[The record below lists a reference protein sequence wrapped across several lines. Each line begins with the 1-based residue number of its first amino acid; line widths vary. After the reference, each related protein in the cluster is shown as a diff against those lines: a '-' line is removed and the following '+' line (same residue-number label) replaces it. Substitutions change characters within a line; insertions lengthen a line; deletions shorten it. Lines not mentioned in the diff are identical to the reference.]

1 VRVLS
6 ECDVARAVADQP
18 REARADCGSLDSRPF
33 PFLVDERRGIE
44 PRALLR
50 FEAGIGPRLM
60 RVAGQQQTFGDAK
73 S

>member
-1 VRVLS
+1 MGVLS
-6 ECDVARAVADQP
+6 EREVGGVVANEP
-18 REARADCGSLDSRPF
+18 GEAGADCGSLDRCAF
-33 PFLVDERRGIE
+33 PFLVDELGGIE

-50 FEAGIGPRLM
+50 LEADIGPRLV